1 MGSSWSSVFSGTTL
15 PETKQ
20 ILNTILKR
28 LISEVDM
35 RDMYSLADPR
45 MCKEYIIFAS
55 SALSKLFA
63 TVQINKE
70 ADGILWF
77 QKIKG
82 LQEKNPDPQLQQQ
95 RCKELAFYFIRI
107 FQIYAAIALS
117 IMDSE
122 LPSVDPVEIIRP
134 REERSRG
141 ALLIRP
147 GEGLR
152 GFPKQQSSMWGRF
165 FGQSGGA
172 LHPDRNGPADQNYF
186 LTPERAGPYAV
197 LNTYL
202 VVPDVRDSMNP
213 LAFKIEG
220 SGKIPMVITQDSL
233 YDVPR
238 NVKDFVSQLDARP
251 RIMYDHTRGEE
262 RVRIEANLMLQGDGG
277 NLQVTLQ
284 GIQVSGRGD
293 AGEVTRTL
301 QVDVTG
307 VPRYKGSE
315 LPIVLKD
322 MFREAYDRIVP
333 QTFSA
338 ADFLRDKGL
347 LRGTEIEGSHISVN
361 NPRDERGD
369 TIRITYK
376 TSHKIDER
384 ARQIE
389 ISADLIITKKKK
401 IEGQSQEY
409 IVKVDTN
416 NLETNPA
423 FLRGE
428 LKISQSRDDERFRG
442 REKSFSTGQADSS
455 RPLSKDG
462 KSIPL
467 FLETAFKNMLSEEG
481 DVQGERDGIRYTR
494 EGYPEPLNSDQIPKS
509 LRIKEIWKALAKDPP
524 IKPHCIARAMQLL
537 NLSAIQGTETREA
550 FSSICRVKFPYSRD
564 GSLPP
569 VGRPIT
575 EEYGISALAMLF
587 VDNIETGSP
596 KIGSTEQ
603 YKEFRRKFK
612 LFFERYDVSRE
623 QEAQAPERISDIQE
637 KIMPDLCTGHTR
649 DRIRVEGGIVNELR
663 AKARALIER
672 QNMHIQNCMTIL
684 FKVFDERAVRSGRFE
699 ISEYVGVGGM
709 EAVNAVAEEARNILA
724 QYYGDCEETYREGVY
739 VLYNHHMAN
748 KETDRATKY
757 VTVDTDEPARPPT
770 AGGSQ

>member
-45 MCKEYIIFAS
+45 MCKEYIIFAT

-70 ADGILWF
+70 LDGTLWF

-134 REERSRG
+134 REARSRG
-141 ALLIRP
+141 ALLINP
-147 GEGLR
+147 GQGLK
-152 GFPKQQSSMWGRF
+152 GFPKQQTSMWGRF
-165 FGQSGGA
+165 FGQRGGR
-172 LHPDRNGPADQNYF
+172 LEGDRNGPEGGNYF
-186 LTPERAGPYAV
+186 LTPDRAGPYAI

-202 VVPDVRDSMNP
+202 IAPDDRDSTNP
-213 LAFKIEG
+213 LIFKIEG
-220 SGKIPMVITQDSL
+220 SGKIPMAITQDSL
-233 YDVPR
+233 YDGLPGAR
-238 NVKDFVSQLDARP
+238 AVKDFFSQPDARP

-262 RVRIEANLMLQGDGG
+262 RARLEANLMIQEEGG
-277 NLQVTLQ
+277 NLKVTLQ
-284 GIQVSGRGD
+284 GIQVTARGD
-293 AGEVTRTL
+293 SGEVARVL

-307 VPRYKGSE
+307 TPRYKGSE
-315 LPIVLKD
+315 LPMVLKD
-322 MFREAYDRIVP
+322 MFREAYDRVVP

-347 LRGTEIEGSHISVN
+347 LRGTDIEGSQVSVN

-369 TIRITYK
+369 TIRITYRA
-376 TSHKIDER
+376 SHKIDEQKR
-384 ARQIE
+384 VIQI
-389 ISADLIITKKKK
+389 STDLIITKKKK

-409 IVKVDTN
+409 LVKVDTN
-416 NLETNPA
+416 NLETEPG

-428 LKISQSRDDERFRG
+428 LRISQSRDDERFRG
-442 REKSFSTGQADSS
+442 REKTFSTGPADYS

-462 KSIPL
+462 KSIAL
-467 FLETAFKNMLSEEG
+467 FLETTFKNMLSEDG

-494 EGYPEPLNSDQIPKS
+494 EGFPEPLNSDQIPKS

-550 FSSICRVKFPYSRD
+550 FSSICRVKFPYSKD

-596 KIGSTEQ
+596 KIGSTQQ
-603 YKEFRRKFK
+603 YQEFRRKFK
-612 LFFERYDVSRE
+612 IFFERYDESRIE
-623 QEAQAPERISDIQE
+623 EAQAPDRISDIQE
-637 KIMPDLCTGHTR
+637 KIMPDLCSGHTR
-649 DRIRVEGGIVNELR
+649 DRIRVEGGMVNELR
-663 AKARALIER
+663 AKAQALINR
-672 QNMHIQNCMTIL
+672 QNIHIQNCMAVL
-684 FKVFDERAVRSGRFE
+684 FKLFDERAVRSGRFE
-699 ISEYVGVGGM
+699 ISEYVGMGGM
-709 EAVNAVAEEARNILA
+709 EAVNVIAEEARNMLA
-724 QYYGDCEETYREGVY
+724 QYYGDCEETYKEGVY
-739 VLYNHHMAN
+739 LLYNQHMAN
-748 KETDRATKY
+748 KEAGKQTQY
-757 VTVDTDEPARPPT
+757 ITVDT
-770 AGGSQ
+770 AGAQ

>member
-1 MGSSWSSVFSGTTL
+1 
-15 PETKQ
+15 
-20 ILNTILKR
+20 
-28 LISEVDM
+28 M

-45 MCKEYIIFAS
+45 MCKEYIIFAT

-70 ADGILWF
+70 TDGTLWF

-107 FQIYAAIALS
+107 FQVYAAIALS

-134 REERSRG
+134 KEQRSRG
-141 ALLIRP
+141 TLLIKP

-152 GFPKQQSSMWGRF
+152 GFPKQQTSMWGRF
-165 FGQSGGA
+165 FGQKGGKLEA
-172 LHPDRNGPADQNYF
+172 GTNGPAQGNYF
-186 LTPERAGPYAV
+186 LTPDRAGSYAI

-202 VVPDVRDSMNP
+202 VVPDNRDSTNP
-213 LAFKIEG
+213 LVFKIEG
-220 SGKIPMVITQDSL
+220 SGKIPMAITQESL
-233 YDVPR
+233 YEGLPGAR
-238 NVKDFVSQLDARP
+238 NVKDFVAQPDAVL
-251 RIMYDHTRGEE
+251 RIVYDHTRGEE
-262 RVRIEANLMLQGDGG
+262 RVRLEANLMLQDENG
-277 NLQVTLQ
+277 NLKVTLKE
-284 GIQVSGRGD
+284 IQVPGKGD
-293 AGEVTRTL
+293 AGEVSRTL

-307 VPRYKGSE
+307 TPRYKGSE
-315 LPIVLKD
+315 LPMVLKD
-322 MFREAYDRIVP
+322 MFREAYDRLVP

-347 LRGTEIEGSHISVN
+347 LRGADIEGSQVSVN
-361 NPRDERGD
+361 NPRDDRGD
-369 TIRITYK
+369 TIRITYR
-376 TSHKIDER
+376 TNHKIDER

-389 ISADLIITKKKK
+389 ISTDLIVTKKKK
-401 IEGQSQEY
+401 IEGQVQEY
-409 IVKVDTN
+409 LVKVDTN
-416 NLETNPA
+416 NLETNPS

-442 REKSFSTGQADSS
+442 REKIFSTGQSDSS

-467 FLETAFKNMLSEEG
+467 FLETTFKNMLSEDG
-481 DVQGERDGIRYTR
+481 DVHGERDGIRYTR
-494 EGYPEPLNSDQIPKS
+494 EGFPEPLNSDQIPKS

-537 NLSAIQGTETREA
+537 NLSAIQGTETRDA

-596 KIGSTEQ
+596 KIGSTQQ
-603 YKEFRRKFK
+603 YQEFRRNFK
-612 LFFERYDVSRE
+612 IFFERYDESRIE
-623 QEAQAPERISDIQE
+623 EAQAPDRISDIQE
-637 KIMPDLCTGHTR
+637 KIMPDLCNGHTN
-649 DRIRVEGGIVNELR
+649 DRIRVEGGMVNELR
-663 AKARALIER
+663 AKAQALINR
-672 QNMHIQNCMTIL
+672 QNIHIKNCMGVL
-684 FKVFDERAVRSGRFE
+684 FKLFDERAVRSGRFE
-699 ISEYVGVGGM
+699 ISEYVGMGGM
-709 EAVNAVAEEARNILA
+709 EAVNAIAEEARNMLA
-724 QYYGDCEETYREGVY
+724 QYYGDCEETYKEGVY
-739 VLYNHHMAN
+739 LLYNQHMAN

-757 VTVDTDEPARPPT
+757 VTVDTAST
-770 AGGSQ
+770 GGGGQ